1 MRSEISS
8 TGVSSRGVGSLD
20 VNVQNKLKDDDVLLS
35 PPRQATIIS
44 IYDACVLYVIY
55 YVMDY
60 LLFDY
65 CAYYT
70 QPPFPFLATRAVGV
84 FII

>member
-1 MRSEISS
+1 VRSEISS

-55 YVMDY
+55 VMDY
-60 LLFDY
+60 LSFDY
-65 CAYYT
+65 CA
-70 QPPFPFLATRAVGV
+70 
-84 FII
+84 